1 MNQILVHYSIADYA
15 RFKTAFDA
23 DAEDRGHAG
32 LTVLQLWREG
42 EGSVWALYSASNP
55 AKARDYLAGAGK
67 VFESQAGV
75 SGTEI
80 HILETAS

>member
-1 MNQILVHYSIADYA
+1 MNQILAHYHITDFT
-15 RFKTAFDA
+15 RFKSAFDA

-42 EGSVWALYSASNP
+42 GDGVWALYSAANP
-55 AKARDYLAGAGK
+55 ARARDYLTGAAG

-75 SGTEI
+75 TGSRI
-80 HILETAS
+80 HMLETV